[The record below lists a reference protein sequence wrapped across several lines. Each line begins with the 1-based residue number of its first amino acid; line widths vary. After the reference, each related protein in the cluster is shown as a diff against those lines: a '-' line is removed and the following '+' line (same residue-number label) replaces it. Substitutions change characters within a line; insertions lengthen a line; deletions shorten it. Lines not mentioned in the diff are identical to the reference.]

1 MLRLSIDPD
10 VDGLR
15 EKILEEAHGMG
26 YSINLGTTKMCQFL
40 RDVYWWNIF
49 KKYIAGFVA
58 KYSNFQQVKA
68 E

>member
-1 MLRLSIDPD
+1 
-10 VDGLR
+10 
-15 EKILEEAHGMG
+15 MG